1 VSRSPALAGAALWV
15 TVLLAGCA
23 GPPCGEVCTV
33 KRADLV
39 LTVEAAGSL
48 KAEDNATVGPPIV
61 PQVWNLKIV
70 WIAPEGRAVR
80 AGEPILAFDDSELR
94 QDLERKKADR
104 DQASKEMEKEELDLR
119 VQLLDLEAQ
128 RAEAESRLRRVR
140 PKLDVPEDLVA
151 PAERAKDRLDHDLA
165 AAEVE
170 SLGLQRRLLEES
182 GQTQIEI
189 LRQRRDR
196 SAERVGELEK
206 GISEMQVRA
215 PRGGI
220 VVYVTGWREEKH
232 KAGDS
237 VYRMEKILEIP
248 DLRSMGAEAEI
259 DEEDAGRIRVGQP
272 VRLRLEA
279 YPDRQFRGRVAEI
292 APAIRH
298 SSRNS
303 AVRTRVARVRLEGDK
318 PEWMRPGMRFRGEI
332 EVERVDH
339 ALVIPL
345 EAVTPGAGGPVV
357 TRITSLGRTER
368 PVKLGRRNQTLVEV
382 VSGLEEGDR
391 ISNVPSVE
399 DGTEPRRGVS

>member
-1 VSRSPALAGAALWV
+1 VSRPSAFAAAALWM
-15 TVLLAGCA
+15 TALFAGCA
-23 GPPCGEVCTV
+23 GAPHGEICAV

-39 LTVEAAGSL
+39 LTVEATGSL
-48 KAEDNATVGPPIV
+48 KAEDNATVGPPIIH
-61 PQVWNLKIV
+61 QVWNLKIV
-70 WIAPEGRAVR
+70 WMAPEGSAVR
-80 AGEPILAFDDSELR
+80 AGEPVLAFDDSELR
-94 QDLERKKADR
+94 QDLERKRADR
-104 DQASKEMEKEELDLR
+104 DQASKEMEKQELDLR

-128 RAEAESRLRRVR
+128 RAEAESRLRRIGL
-140 PKLDVPEDLVA
+140 KLDVPEDLVA
-151 PAERAKDRLDHDLA
+151 PAERAKDRLDHELA
-165 AAEVE
+165 AAEAE

-182 GQTQIEI
+182 GRTQIEI

-206 GISEMQVRA
+206 GISEMQVKA

-220 VVYVTGWREEKH
+220 VVYATGWREEKH

-279 YPDRQFRGRVAEI
+279 YPDRQFRGRVAGI

-303 AVRTRVARVRLEGDK
+303 AVRTRAARVRLEGDK

-357 TRITSLGRTER
+357 TRFTALGRTES

-382 VSGLEEGDR
+382 ISGLEEGDR
-391 ISNVPSVE
+391 ISRVPSAE
-399 DGTEPRRGVS
+399 NGTEPRREAL

>member
-1 VSRSPALAGAALWV
+1 MRRAPVLRVAALWAAA
-15 TVLLAGCA
+15 LLGGCA
-23 GPPCGEVCTV
+23 GLPDRDVCTV

-39 LTVEAAGSL
+39 LTVEATGSL
-48 KAEDNATVGPPIV
+48 KAEDNATVGPPIIQ
-61 PQVWNLKIV
+61 QVWNLKIV
-70 WIAPEGRAVR
+70 WIAPEGSAVR
-80 AGEPILAFDDSELR
+80 AGEPVLAFDDSELR

-128 RAEAESRLRRVR
+128 LSEAESRLRRVR
-140 PKLDVPEDLVA
+140 LKLDVPEDLVA
-151 PAERAKDRLDHDLA
+151 PAERAGDRLDLELA
-165 AAEVE
+165 EAEEE

-182 GQTQIEI
+182 GRTQIEI

-206 GISEMQVRA
+206 GISEMQVKA

-220 VVYVTGWREEKH
+220 VVYVTRRRQEKH

-237 VYRMEKILEIP
+237 VYRMDKILEIP

-279 YPDRQFRGRVAEI
+279 YPDRPFQGRVAEI
-292 APAIRH
+292 APSIRH
-298 SSRNS
+298 GSRNS
-303 AVRTRVARVRLEGDK
+303 AVRTRTARVRLEGDR

-332 EVERVDH
+332 EVERAGRV
-339 ALVIPL
+339 LVIPL

-357 TRITSLGRTER
+357 TRITSLGRAQSA
-368 PVKLGRRNQTLVEV
+368 VKLGRRNQTLVEV

-391 ISNVPSVE
+391 ISRVPPAE
-399 DGTEPRRGVS
+399 DGTEPRRGAL